1 VLAELNAIADLRD
14 VPQGQELCRQG
25 AMPEALHVL
34 LDGQVALSATAP
46 DGSSAVV
53 EVVRPIGHFVMAAAL
68 TDLPYLM
75 TGHSIMPSR
84 LLLIE
89 AAALRDLLAREPS
102 LTHAMLRVQALDYR
116 AMVRQVRDLKL
127 RSAAQRLGCYLLAL
141 ATDPLAITAEFRLP
155 FDKGLLAARLG
166 CRQENLS
173 RAFAALRAAGV
184 ETHGSRIILHDVAR
198 LTAFSMPDELA
209 DPPLLTDDGGQSG
222 LNTPTAGA
230 STEARSS
237 FRRTPARTC

>member
-1 VLAELNAIADLRD
+1 MRPGQATLRAVPMFERLDKAVLAELDAIADLRD

-25 AMPEALHVL
+25 ARPAALHVL
-34 LDGQVALSATAP
+34 LDGQVALSGTAP
-46 DGSSAVV
+46 DGTSAVV

-89 AAALRDLLAREPS
+89 AVALRELLAREAA
-102 LTHAMLRVQALDYR
+102 LTHAMLRAQALDYR

-127 RSAAQRLGCYLLAL
+127 RSAAQRLGCCLLAL
-141 ATDPLAITAEFRLP
+141 ATDPLASTAEFRLP

-173 RAFAALRAAGV
+173 RAFAVLRAVGV
-184 ETHGSRIILHDVAR
+184 ETHGARIVLHDMAR
-198 LTAFSMPDELA
+198 LKAFSMPDELA
-209 DPPLLTDDGGQSG
+209 DPPLLTEDA
-222 LNTPTAGA
+222 AG
-230 STEARSS
+230 
-237 FRRTPARTC
+237 